1 MGLNATIF
9 VFWMLSFKLAFSLSS
24 FMFIKRIFSF
34 SLLSAIR
41 VVSSVYLR
49 LLIFL
54 PAILIPAIALS
65 SGEFCTIYSA
75 YMLNKQGDN
84 IQPGWNP
91 LLILNQSIVLCPVLT
106 TVSWPAYRF
115 LWRQVR
121 WSDSPI
127 SLRIFQFAVIH
138 TVKGFSTV
146 VLLILFVTPIAL
158 LFMLSALFA
167 EPRVGKAWA
176 KRLEEDSRG
185 LRNCRHIYPLP
196 ADTAA
201 ITTYSVALLS
211 WLTDGRSRDAAMML
225 PPCRWSPCIPT
236 AQTSSRPSESL
247 MARVGKTVSDLSCYI
262 TIIYK
267 TWGET
272 VFLANLLSPLT
283 RQRSRSRC
291 FAVIPLL
298 FLWFNRCW
306 HSDLWFSFFSDVHME
321 VLGSHTVEAE
331 HEGFWTLP
339 C

>member
-1 MGLNATIF
+1 MKCWGQMS
-9 VFWMLSFKLAFSLSS
+9 WSS
-24 FMFIKRIFSF
+24 FYECWVLSRLFHFRFSPSSRGSF
-34 SLLSAIR
+34 VSLC
-41 VVSSVYLR
+41 
-49 LLIFL
+49 FL
-54 PAILIPAIALS
+54 PLS
-65 SGEFCTIYSA
+65 DIICMSEVVDISPSNLDSSLGFTQPSISHA
-75 YMLNKQGDN
+75 STLNKQGDN

-115 LWRQVR
+115 LRRQVR